1 MASAM
6 LLGGCWLLLQIS
18 WTVAQQNCPTVESIF
33 PPSGTVDSMYLLT
46 GNNLDRLSQIEVDLP
61 GTEPVVIEVA
71 EVMHNVTHVQFT
83 IGGTLLRDGLRDIIF
98 TASVAECQSQ
108 LQPIQLDLRMGKY

>member
-33 PPSGTVDSMYLLT
+33 PPSGTVDLTYLLR

-61 GTEPVVIEVA
+61 GTPVVILVSGT
-71 EVMHNVTHVQFT
+71 MHNVTHLRFT
-83 IGGTLLRDGLRDIIF
+83 IGGPLLSDGLRDVIF

-108 LQPIQLDLRMGKY
+108 LRLIQLDLRMGKY

>member
-1 MASAM
+1 
-6 LLGGCWLLLQIS
+6 
-18 WTVAQQNCPTVESIF
+18 
-33 PPSGTVDSMYLLT
+33 MYLLT
-46 GNNLDRLSQIEVDLP
+46 GNNLDRLSQIEVNLP

-71 EVMHNVTHVQFT
+71 EIMHNVTHVQFT